1 MNKKNTLIII
11 IAILITIILSVGI
24 TLAIVLP
31 RQNSA
36 MNKIKINDNKSSN
49 KIEKTEDEKQK
60 DREIIKVEDKPILEE
75 TPKKDNIEIKKD
87 KEEDKVED
95 KAETPQTIIP
105 ESENINI
112 VKYFEDSAT
121 SNNEK
126 TLKEG
131 FVNIIDFLF
140 YNKEISG
147 VTFDQITTKT
157 KLEIIKIALKLD
169 TKIEEYF
176 PGYKAAIS
184 NTTNKIYTN
193 IKSKLITLYLDL
205 TVKVCSNN
213 TELCEDAKSDL
224 QDLKKSFSISW
235 DFIKDISSK
244 NISKLKDW
252 YEVWK
257 EK

>member
-1 MNKKNTLIII
+1 MNKKNILIII
-11 IAILITIILSVGI
+11 ITILITAILSVGV
-24 TLAIVLP
+24 TLAIVIS

-36 MNKIKINDNKSSN
+36 INKIKINNNKSSN
-49 KIEKTEDEKQK
+49 KIEKPTDEKQK
-60 DREIIKVEDKPILEE
+60 NEETIKVEDKPTIE
-75 TPKKDNIEIKKD
+75 TTKKENTEIKKD
-87 KEEDKVED
+87 EA
-95 KAETPQTIIP
+95 KAEEKTETTPSIIP
-105 ESENINI
+105 ESEKIDI
-112 VKYFEDSAT
+112 VKYFENSAI

-140 YNKEISG
+140 YNKEING
-147 VTFDQITTKT
+147 VTFDQITTQT

-169 TKIEEYF
+169 SKVEEYF
-176 PGYKAAIS
+176 PGYKETIT

-193 IKSKLITLYLDL
+193 VKSKLITLYLDI

-213 TELCEDAKSDL
+213 TKLCEDAKSDL
-224 QDLKKSFSISW
+224 QDLKNSFSISW